1 MSGFEIAGLVLGA
14 FPIALEALKQY
25 EVIKR
30 QVKLWRRIQEEYVD
44 CQDELSFQQ
53 LLFEDN
59 IQDLLSTLGVDEQRI
74 KDFILSR
81 GQDSFQDGLLENLLD
96 RAYNEPYLRCV
107 RAMERTMRALNHE
120 LGTESE
126 YVQQKLGS
134 SVRPN
139 SPRSKR

>member
-30 QVKLWRRIQEEYVD
+30 KVKLWRRIQEEYVD
-44 CQDELSFQQ
+44 CQDEISFQQ

-59 IQDLLSTLGVDEQRI
+59 IQDLLSTLEVDEQRI

-81 GQDSFQDGLLENLLD
+81 GQDFSRWTPG
-96 RAYNEPYLRCV
+96 
-107 RAMERTMRALNHE
+107 
-120 LGTESE
+120 ES
-126 YVQQKLGS
+126 S
-134 SVRPN
+134 RP
-139 SPRSKR
+139 SIQ